1 MLKIVKRSLSNLG
14 PRGWEAKWLRNIRS
28 RDRAAFAGKLNS
40 YPVSTGVRQYNEM
53 FREDLHAPLRAAVA
67 RGERPRVLDIGAGAG
82 TFLGETKI
90 FFGDKV
96 ETVATGLARPPDM
109 TGIDTYRVMR
119 LSKNAQRRPLEGK
132 FDVIAS
138 VSGEVQVMGPKQITE
153 NVLSHLK
160 PGGRAFLDIGAAR
173 IGPGGKVVTIEED
186 MKQFIEEKGF
196 SVRKVVT
203 MPSQEKRLPVT
214 LMVIERKP

>member
-1 MLKIVKRSLSNLG
+1 MLKTVKRSLSNLG

-28 RDRAAFAGKLNS
+28 RDRQAFAGKLNS

-53 FREDLHAPLRAAVA
+53 FREDLHEPIRAAVK

-96 ETVATGLARPPDM
+96 ETVATGLTRPPDV
-109 TGIDTYRVMR
+109 TGIDKYRVMR
-119 LSKNAQRRPLEGK
+119 LSSKKFKPLEGK

-138 VSGEVQVMGPKQITE
+138 VSGEVQLMGPKQITE

-173 IGPGGKVVTIEED
+173 IGPGGKVVAIEEGTR
-186 MKQFIEEKGF
+186 KFIEKEGF

-203 MPSQEKRLPVT
+203 MPAQEKRLPVT
-214 LMVIERKP
+214 LMVIERKQ